1 MLAPR
6 MQASAP
12 ADVSASISWSL
23 MPPNGDVVIV
33 LHQDATVG
41 WSDVEQRVEALMER
55 SLADGKTRTVYV
67 VVGPE
72 GGISDQEIE
81 ALTSAGADACILG
94 ANSAAAVR

>member
-1 MLAPR
+1 MENLLISACLLGVRCRYDGESCPNLA
-6 MQASAP
+6 
-12 ADVSASISWSL
+12 
-23 MPPNGDVVIV
+23 
-33 LHQDATVG
+33 
-41 WSDVEQRVEALMER
+41 VEALMER

-94 ANSAAAVR
+94 ANILRASTAGPVALSLLSRTLGRFA